1 MNTLYT
7 AIIISF
13 LIGLS
18 AVIPLL
24 LSLRAR
30 WKARGY
36 ALGYDA
42 AHTSQQRYI
51 DSHGE
56 RIRALH
62 NDLAQLKQIREIEKR
77 GHQTSV
83 EAIMQDCDQRIA
95 TYSRRAA
102 AVTHQDIQQLILIA
116 KQLERAGSAYS
127 HQGAVEGARMA
138 HQAQLDA
145 LNLAERI
152 RSALDEP
159 PQTSAAAE
167 QEKVV

>member
-7 AIIISF
+7 ATVISF
-13 LIGLS
+13 LLGL
-18 AVIPLL
+18 AAIIPLL
-24 LSLRAR
+24 LSLRGR

-42 AHTSQQRYI
+42 AHSSQQRLL
-51 DSHGE
+51 DANAE

-62 NDLAQLKQIREIEKR
+62 ADLALLKQIRDIEKR

-83 EAIMQDCDQRIA
+83 EAIMQDCDHRIA
-95 TYSRRAA
+95 TYARRA
-102 AVTHQDIQQLILIA
+102 VTTHHDVASLLLIA

-138 HQAQLDA
+138 HQAQLEA

-152 RSALDEP
+152 RAALDHQ
-159 PQTSAAAE
+159 PQQSAQAE
-167 QEKVV
+167 QEKAA

>member
-7 AIIISF
+7 ATVISF
-13 LIGLS
+13 LLGL
-18 AVIPLL
+18 AAIIPLL
-24 LSLRAR
+24 LSLRGR

-42 AHTSQQRYI
+42 AHSSQQRLL
-51 DSHGE
+51 DANAE

-62 NDLAQLKQIREIEKR
+62 ADLAQLKQIRDIEKR

-95 TYSRRAA
+95 TYSRRVAA
-102 AVTHQDIQQLILIA
+102 ATHQDIQQLILIA

-138 HQAQLDA
+138 HQAQLEA

-152 RSALDEP
+152 RAALDQHPQP
-159 PQTSAAAE
+159 PAAAE
-167 QEKVV
+167 QEKVA

>member
-7 AIIISF
+7 ATVISF
-13 LIGLS
+13 LLGL
-18 AVIPLL
+18 AAIIPLL
-24 LSLRAR
+24 LSLRGR

-42 AHTSQQRYI
+42 AHSSQQRLL
-51 DSHGE
+51 DANAE

-62 NDLAQLKQIREIEKR
+62 ADLAQLKQIRDIEKR

-83 EAIMQDCDQRIA
+83 EAIMQDCDHRIA
-95 TYSRRAA
+95 TYARRA
-102 AVTHQDIQQLILIA
+102 VTTHQDVASLLLIA

-138 HQAQLDA
+138 HQAQLEA

-152 RSALDEP
+152 RAALDHQ
-159 PQTSAAAE
+159 PQQSAQAE
-167 QEKVV
+167 QERAA